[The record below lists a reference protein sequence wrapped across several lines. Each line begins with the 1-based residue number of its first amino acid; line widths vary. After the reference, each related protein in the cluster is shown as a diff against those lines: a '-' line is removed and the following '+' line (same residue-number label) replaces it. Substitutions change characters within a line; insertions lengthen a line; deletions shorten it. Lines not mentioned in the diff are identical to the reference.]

1 MESLCFSYSND
12 LSTQIPKDGALGHAT
27 CSASKVAGSVT
38 GSLVPMEDVG
48 GQLASSTNMVY
59 ALRMLSQKYDQG
71 SSGRDVEPISNFQ
84 IEIVREFAVWMDGW
98 N

>member
-1 MESLCFSYSND
+1 
-12 LSTQIPKDGALGHAT
+12 
-27 CSASKVAGSVT
+27 
-38 GSLVPMEDVG
+38 MEDVG